1 MNSYA
6 QKWFDTYS
14 LKPNTPFVQKEFWLY
29 FPLEK
34 WQRQGYLKPEEAV
47 VNYEEY
53 LNGIFGLEPSG
64 IHALGGLGWCES
76 AFYPMFE
83 EKMVEDR
90 GEQEVVQDAA
100 GRHVLCFKNRR
111 TGFMPTYL
119 KHPVRDEKSW
129 EENCLW
135 RLDPD
140 TPERIANNE
149 LEANEAAARQRD
161 DLMISQRMIGGYM
174 FLRSLAGP
182 EEIMYLFYDN
192 PGLVHKCMRQWLE
205 LADAVCARHQKQV
218 EFDEVFLAEDICY
231 NHGPL
236 ISPEMIQEFLFPY
249 YQQLIS
255 SIRSRQKRH
264 LYVQIDTDGFSDP
277 IIELY
282 QKAINMESLSP
293 FEVASGCD
301 VVRTG
306 RQYPQLIIQG
316 GIDKRILTGDKEMIK
331 RYLDGILPVMY
342 ARGGYIPTFDHAV
355 PEEAE
360 FENYLYYRQQC
371 LEYS

>member
-1 MNSYA
+1 
-6 QKWFDTYS
+6 
-14 LKPNTPFVQKEFWLY
+14 
-29 FPLEK
+29 
-34 WQRQGYLKPEEAV
+34 
-47 VNYEEY
+47 
-53 LNGIFGLEPSG
+53 
-64 IHALGGLGWCES
+64 
-76 AFYPMFE
+76 
-83 EKMVEDR
+83 MVEDR

-161 DLMISQRMIGGYM
+161 GLMISQRMIGGYM

-192 PGLVHKCMRQWLE
+192 PVLVHKCMRQWLE